1 MPLKIMIQPKI
12 RVMARPETDGT
23 RMAKSPAMMRRMLR
37 AIDQLMALGMRP
49 VRVEGAVLMKVLR
62 KS

>member
-1 MPLKIMIQPKI
+1 VI
-12 RVMARPETDGT
+12 ARPETDGMQ
-23 RMAKSPAMMRRMLR
+23 MANSPARMRRMLR

-49 VRVEGAVLMKVLR
+49 ERVEGAVLMRVLQ